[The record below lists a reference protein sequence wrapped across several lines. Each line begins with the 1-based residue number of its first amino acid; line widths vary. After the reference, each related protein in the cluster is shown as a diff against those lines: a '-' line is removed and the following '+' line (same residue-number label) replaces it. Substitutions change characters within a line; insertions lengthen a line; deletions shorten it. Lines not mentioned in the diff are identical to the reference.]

1 LPELGGVAVDTEC
14 ARAGQL
20 VLAVAAAQQANA
32 EHPGSAAGGQ
42 QIPDGVA
49 DDVGVRG
56 GHTESLGARQ
66 EQIRLR
72 LGALHVAAFDDDRF
86 LPDAERFQ

>member
-1 LPELGGVAVDTEC
+1 
-14 ARAGQL
+14 
-20 VLAVAAAQQANA
+20 
-32 EHPGSAAGGQ
+32 
-42 QIPDGVA
+42 
-49 DDVGVRG
+49 VGVRG